1 MKLLGYVRV
10 STVKQSRQFSLS
22 AQKESIQEY
31 CKMKKHKLAA
41 IEEESR
47 SAVGERPVFDETLN
61 LVLENDNIDG
71 LIIAKLDRMGRSVK
85 DLADIGER
93 LKEKGKQLISVHD
106 NLDTSTAN
114 GRLLFNMLAAIA
126 EYERELLLER
136 TKEGRKRAQA
146 EGKLMH
152 RPRKEI
158 DLNELKSLYLQE
170 VPIAQLARVFDVHKD
185 TVRRRLDEMGLRGS
199 KVDRLV

>member
-10 STVKQSRQFSLS
+10 STVKQSKQFSLAS
-22 AQKESIQEY
+22 QKDSIHKY
-31 CKMKKHKLAA
+31 CKLKKYKLVS
-41 IEEESR
+41 IEQESR
-47 SAVGERPVFDETLN
+47 SAVAERPVFEEALER
-61 LVLENDNIDG
+61 VLEDDTVDG
-71 LIIAKLDRMGRSVK
+71 IIIAKLDRMGRSVK
-85 DLADIGER
+85 DLAHIGGT

-136 TKEGRKRAQA
+136 TKEGRRRAQA
-146 EGKLMH
+146 EGKIMH

-158 DLNELKSLYLQE
+158 DVKELKSLYEQN
-170 VPIAQLARVFDVHKD
+170 VPIAQLARIFEVHKD
-185 TVRRRLDEMGLRGS
+185 TIRRRLDEMGLRGS